1 MKRKKS
7 KSIGKSKTQPLI
19 VFYSDGSGARPD
31 GMGSAIA
38 WFREDTGQEHV
49 ETVDGLTNNEAE
61 YRAIISALQSAPPRS
76 KVKIFS
82 DSQLVIYQICGV
94 YRINDP
100 ELALLRNSV
109 NDAVLDR
116 NLNVEFKWIP
126 RSQNRADKLL
136 RRKAPWNSSAKP
148 GAAA

>member
-7 KSIGKSKTQPLI
+7 KPIGKSKTQQQI
-19 VFYSDGSGARPD
+19 VFYTDGSGARPD
-31 GMGSAIA
+31 RKGSAIA
-38 WFREDTGQEHV
+38 WLREDTGE
-49 ETVDGLTNNEAE
+49 EYFENVDGLTNNEAE
-61 YRAIISALQSAPPRS
+61 YRAVISALSSAPPRS
-76 KVKIFS
+76 KVGILS
-82 DSQLVIYQICGV
+82 DAQLVIYQICGV
-94 YRINDP
+94 YRVNDP
-100 ELALLRNSV
+100 ELAVLRNSV

-136 RRKAPWNSSAKP
+136 RRKASWTASAKP